1 MPKVRDYEIEEYE
14 LDDEE
19 IPEES
24 TQEDIDSLDPY
35 ELELMTRML
44 VEAGDD
50 EDLIEFVRKNIHY
63 LKEICCIA
71 YENLMD
77 IKVVEPKYNDYYSFT
92 DSLQIAREFIGFI
105 SPKYLEK
112 FDKLFAE
119 GNMDVVAEPEQEDED
134 GYVNHDEVDGKIRSD
149 VHIPLKHNLDD
160 VYAYVH
166 EFFHTT
172 NLGNLKSFDRT
183 MFTEVVS
190 IFFELVL
197 HDYLRTKDV
206 NQDDNNASIYW
217 RLNSFADNLYDCND
231 VLEYVYAALNDMNL
245 DYEEKSDDEELS
257 EDVEDVYYRIKD
269 NVIYLISTLIAFIK
283 FHEYKQGYIGLQNM
297 IEFNERLEHEE
308 GLNSLNYINANAENI
323 TEEEISSAI
332 RFINQVL
339 IENKNMKR

>member
-1 MPKVRDYEIEEYE
+1 MPKVRNYEIEEYE

-19 IPEES
+19 IPEEPE
-24 TQEDIDSLDPY
+24 QEDIDSLDPY
-35 ELELMTRML
+35 ELELITRML

-50 EDLIEFVRKNIHY
+50 EKVIKFIRKNIHY
-63 LKEICCIA
+63 LKEINCIA
-71 YENLMD
+71 YENLKD
-77 IKVVEPKYNDYYSFT
+77 IKIVEPKYNDYYSFT

-112 FDKLFAE
+112 FDRLFE
-119 GNMDVVAEPEQEDED
+119 SGNMDVVAEPEKEDDE
-134 GYVNHDEVDGKIRSD
+134 GYVNHAKADGIVRSD
-149 VHIPLKHNLDD
+149 IHIPLKHNLDD

-172 NLGNLKSFDRT
+172 NLGDLKSFDRK

-217 RLNSFADNLYDCND
+217 RLNSFANNLYGCDCI
-231 VLEYVYAALNDMNL
+231 LEYIYAALNDMNL
-245 DYEEKSDDEELS
+245 DYEEKDDDEELS
-257 EDVEDVYYRIKD
+257 EDVDDVYYRVKD

-283 FHEYKQGYIGLQNM
+283 FHEYKQGYIGLHNM
-297 IEFNERLEHEE
+297 LEFNERLEYEE
-308 GLNSLNYINANAENI
+308 DFNSLNYINANAENI